1 MKKLIIGILSLL
13 SVAAHAQKNVLL
25 EQSFWKTS
33 PDVSAVKAE
42 IEKGSNP
49 SEFNRNLFDPVVM
62 AINAGAPNATIEYL
76 LTQPGNTV
84 DKATHDGR
92 IYLHWAAMRGNVA
105 LMEHLVAKGAKGNY
119 VDGHGATPINFAAG
133 GGQQNTRVYD
143 ICLAHG
149 ADLKKDLNNDGAN
162 ALLIAVANDK
172 DLVLT
177 NYFIS
182 KGLDL
187 KSTDAAGNNAFSY
200 AARAG
205 KIEVLKTLLQKGVPA
220 NSNAIL
226 MAAQGGR
233 GGGNPIEVFQY
244 LESLNLKPTVIG
256 KNGENA
262 LHAIVRK
269 PKQDDIIQYFISK
282 GVDINKADEDGN
294 TVFMNAAASNRDT
307 ATLGRLLTKV
317 KDINQSNSK
326 GVSALAMAVRSNS
339 PEVISYL
346 IRKGAS
352 IGTTD
357 KNGDNLGFY
366 LVQSYSPARAEDF
379 EAKAKVLQDA
389 GFKITEPSKN
399 GNTLY
404 HTAVAKNDLS
414 LVKRL
419 EAYKID
425 VNTKNKEGLTALHR
439 AAMVSKDD
447 AMMKYLLSV
456 GAKKEIQT
464 NFNETAFDLAGE
476 NESLT
481 KNNVTVHFLK

>member
-1 MKKLIIGILSLL
+1 MKKLFIIITTLVSF
-13 SVAAHAQKNVLL
+13 AAHAQQNGLL

-33 PDVSAVKAE
+33 PDVNAVKAE
-42 IEKGSNP
+42 IAKGSNP
-49 SEFNRNLFDPVVM
+49 SQFNGNLFDPVVM
-62 AINAGAPNATIEYL
+62 AINAGAPNPTIEYL
-76 LTQPGNTV
+76 LSQPGNGI
-84 DKATHDGR
+84 DKLTHDGR
-92 IYLHWAAMRGNVA
+92 IYLHWAAMRGNVEV
-105 LMEHLVAKGAKGNY
+105 MEYLVAKGAKGNF

-133 GGQQNTRVYD
+133 GGQQNTKVYD

-149 ADLKKDLNNDGAN
+149 ADLKKDLNSEGAN

-177 NYFIS
+177 NYFVS

-205 KIEVLKTLLQKGVPA
+205 KIDVLKTLLEKGVPA

-226 MAAQGGR
+226 MAAQGSR
-233 GGGNPIEVFQY
+233 GGANSIEVYQY
-244 LESLNLKPTVIG
+244 LESLKLKPTVIG

-269 PKQDDIIQYFISK
+269 PKQDDIIKYFLSK
-282 GVDINKADEDGN
+282 GVDVNKADEDGN
-294 TVFMNAAASNRDT
+294 TVFMNAAGSNRDT
-307 ATLGRLLTKV
+307 ATLSLLLSKV
-317 KDINQSNSK
+317 KDINLGNSK
-326 GVSALAMAVRSNS
+326 GVSALAMASRSNS
-339 PEVISYL
+339 PEVIGYL
-346 IRKGAS
+346 IGKGAS
-352 IGTTD
+352 VNTTD
-357 KNGDNLGFY
+357 KAGENLAFY
-366 LVQSYSPARAEDF
+366 LVQGYNGQRAAEF
-379 EAKAKVLQDA
+379 ESKLKVLQEK
-389 GFKITEPSKN
+389 GFKVTEPAKN

-404 HTAVAKNDLS
+404 HVAVAKNDLS

-425 VNTKNKEGLTALHR
+425 VNAKNKEGITALHK

-447 AMMKYLLSV
+447 AMMKYLLSI
-456 GAKKEIQT
+456 GAKKDIQT

-476 NESLT
+476 NETLS
-481 KNNVTVHFLK
+481 KNNVTVNFLK

>member
-1 MKKLIIGILSLL
+1 MKKFLIAICASIAIS
-13 SVAAHAQKNVLL
+13 AQAQQNVLL
-25 EQSFWKTS
+25 DQAFWKTS
-33 PDVSAVKAE
+33 PDVAAVKAE

-49 SEFNRNLFDPVVM
+49 SQFNNNMFDPVVL

-92 IYLHWAAMRGNVA
+92 IYLHWAAMRGNVE
-105 LMEHLVAKGAKGNY
+105 LMESLVAKGAKGNY

-133 GGQQNTRVYD
+133 GGQQNTKVYD

-162 ALLIAVANDK
+162 ALLIGIANDK
-172 DLVLT
+172 DLALT

-205 KIEVLKTLLQKGVPA
+205 KIDVLKTLLAKGVPA

-226 MAAQGGR
+226 MAAQGSR
-233 GGGNPIEVFQY
+233 GGANPIEVYQY
-244 LESLNLKPTVIG
+244 LESVNLKPTVIG

-262 LHAIVRK
+262 LHSIVRK
-269 PKQDDIIQYFISK
+269 PKQEEIIKYFLSK
-282 GVDINKADEDGN
+282 GVDVNKADEDGN
-294 TVFMNAAASNRDT
+294 TVFMNAAASNRET
-307 ATLGRLLTKV
+307 ATLDLLLPKV
-317 KDINQSNSK
+317 KDINQGNSK
-326 GVSALAMAVRSNS
+326 GVSALAMAVRGNS
-339 PEVISYL
+339 PEVIGYL
-346 IRKGAS
+346 VDKGAN
-352 IGTTD
+352 INTTD
-357 KNGDNLGFY
+357 KNGDNLAFY
-366 LVQSYSPARAEDF
+366 LAQSYNPRTANEFDP
-379 EAKAKVLQDA
+379 KVKVLQEK
-389 GFKITEPSKN
+389 GFKIDAPAKN

-404 HTAVAKNDLS
+404 HVAVAKNDLA

-425 VNTKNKEGLTALHR
+425 VNAKNSEGITALHK

-447 AMMKYLLSV
+447 AMLKYLLSI
-456 GAKKEIQT
+456 GAKKEIET

-476 NESLT
+476 NETLS
-481 KNNVTVHFLK
+481 KNNVTVNFLK